1 MNLPITNYEITL
13 RDIVDSLIGIIVII
27 FGVIGCVIFTNIIMN
42 LFLSNTKTM
51 NDITTIIFVLFI
63 NIVIILLFVML
74 VRHVSKELIKNTLI
88 LNSLFSF
95 IGPTIASSS
104 LFFTPNIKALVELT
118 K

>member
-51 NDITTIIFVLFI
+51 NDITTIVFVLFI
-63 NIVIILLFVML
+63 NIVIIFYLDGKVKLLGYFEVNLKISFFIQPLYTVKVCKAM
-74 VRHVSKELIKNTLI
+74 IK
-88 LNSLFSF
+88 
-95 IGPTIASSS
+95 
-104 LFFTPNIKALVELT
+104 
-118 K
+118 